1 VITLA
6 AFHQNITGGFVENRL
21 PHFLPLFSR
30 FHWHHFP
37 NIRDTVH
44 MLSMCHVVS
53 ESHLAIPGR
62 HVQQQIA
69 EVRTALVALEEQ
81 LQHILLVLRRSKLDE
96 LTHAIHQHFEPLN

>member
-1 VITLA
+1 
-6 AFHQNITGGFVENRL
+6 
-21 PHFLPLFSR
+21 
-30 FHWHHFP
+30 
-37 NIRDTVH
+37 